1 MDGVVSVKNI
11 IVSATCLETLATL
24 VTLSILQIHLTLQ
37 ALQFQDYIYVE
48 ILVFHSYI
56 SAFSIEIYVTDTSPR
71 GRTGD
76 LINGF
81 RIITQ

>member
-1 MDGVVSVKNI
+1 MFRNSSDAGNALCTTTTSYITSTTVPR
-11 IVSATCLETLATL
+11 
-24 VTLSILQIHLTLQ
+24 LT
-37 ALQFQDYIYVE
+37 YVE